1 MIFSASVSEF
11 RCKLTVSSKQSVK
24 FYYLNFPSSSEPGWL
39 IRIGEIGDVG
49 EFSDRIGIRPAEQGK
64 SCRGIRVNRGGRAF
78 RGVGDRQ
85 IRGIGGRGN
94 RGNYLDSVEKAALF
108 VALCQVNPISKTFC

>member
-1 MIFSASVSEF
+1 M
-11 RCKLTVSSKQSVK
+11 
-24 FYYLNFPSSSEPGWL
+24 NFIGAGWS

-64 SCRGIRVNRGGRAF
+64 SCRGIRVNRGDRAF

-85 IRGIGGRGN
+85 IRGVGGRSAVGEIGEN
-94 RGNYLDSVEKAALF
+94 SLDSVEKAALF
-108 VALCQVNPISKTFC
+108 TALRQLNPISKVFCRRDKSQPVNWRVKTYF